1 MDEKVLTGLSLFI
14 IALLSLLTRS
24 INLYIEKVKKEKEE
38 DAERQRRIADEQN
51 DKLNS
56 IKRSMLRS
64 EYLAIYNSQEFTYNE
79 KYIMTRHLIAEY
91 QRLRGNTYIKELDAR
106 LVSHVIM
113 SDVEGNLY
121 YGDSNGNESRSN

>member
-38 DAERQRRIADEQN
+38 DAERQKRIADAQN

-91 QRLRGNTYIKELDAR
+91 QRLRGNTYIKELDVR
-106 LVSHVIM
+106 LASNVIM